1 MFVAFSAPEQGYN
14 SLKTA
19 SFHDH
24 VGILFRSQFL
34 LRYGEKTREGPRE
47 EVFGGKSLSA
57 LVPPVQSLNSPIL
70 PPSI

>member
-19 SFHDH
+19 SFHGH

-47 EVFGGKSLSA
+47 GPREEVFGGKSLSA
-57 LVPPVQSLNSPIL
+57 LVPPV
-70 PPSI
+70 